1 VARGRRDGTAAR
13 RAATACSPQGGA
25 RSRSGARAHARAR
38 AQVDALLRE
47 QRSVVKRALQAL
59 GGRWLLRCL
68 GVEED
73 WRRPARLDYVYD
85 DDRANMAMH
94 YIAAG
99 APVSLCGPAA
109 CAAPLPARARLPP
122 RRAKGRRGDRARRV
136 RAKLG
141 RTAGGL
147 GR

>member
-1 VARGRRDGTAAR
+1 MARGCRASAAAR
-13 RAATACSPQGGA
+13 RAATAHGPQGEGRA
-25 RSRSGARAHARAR
+25 QRGARAHALAR

-47 QRSVVKRALQAL
+47 QHSVVKRALQAL

-73 WRRPARLDYVYD
+73 WRRPARLDFVYD

-109 CAAPLPARARLPP
+109 RAAPLPGCARLRP
-122 RRAKGRRGDRARRV
+122 RGTKGSVADGRA
-136 RAKLG
+136 
-141 RTAGGL
+141 
-147 GR
+147 